1 MKRLLQSKTWLATAL
16 TVALLGVLVEIRP
29 GQGFCKSDF
38 FRYFEGLRAA
48 GAQVNPIERA
58 VFSLLLT
65 KIKPQGHKPNQPRD
79 HAEKDL

>member
-16 TVALLGVLVEIRP
+16 SLALLGVLVEIRP
-29 GQGFCKSDF
+29 GPGFCKSDF

-65 KIKPQGHKPNQPRD
+65 KIKPQGHKPSPPRD
-79 HAEKDL
+79 HAEKEL

>member
-1 MKRLLQSKTWLATAL
+1 MKRLLRSKTWLATAL
-16 TVALLGVLVEIRP
+16 SVALLGVLVETRP
-29 GQGFCKSDF
+29 GQAYCKSDF

-65 KIKPQGHKPNQPRD
+65 KIKPQGHKPGGAPN
-79 HAEKDL
+79 HAEKEL

>member
-16 TVALLGVLVEIRP
+16 TLALLGVLVETGP
-29 GQGFCKSDF
+29 VKAYCKSDF

-58 VFSLLLT
+58 LFSLLLT
-65 KIKPQGHKPNQPRD
+65 RIKPHGQKPSPSSN
-79 HAEKDL
+79 HAEKEL